1 MINEQTNKVIEIIKT
16 MDEKDRLRLAI
27 CMNDRIYTN
36 ISYDKNEMVKK
47 FDKRLKELDEEYRT
61 TIVNFSKYK
70 LVMYTMAKIME
81 LEAEEQNKIALV
93 LFNSIKN
100 KKVKI

>member
-1 MINEQTNKVIEIIKT
+1 
-16 MDEKDRLRLAI
+16 MDEKDKLRLAI
-27 CMNDRIYTN
+27 CMNDSIYTN
-36 ISYDKNEMVKK
+36 ISYDKNEMVER
-47 FDKRLKELDEEYRT
+47 FDKRLKEIDEEYKT

-81 LEAEEQNKIALV
+81 LEVEAQNKVALV

-100 KKVKI
+100 

>member
-16 MDEKDRLRLAI
+16 MDEKDRLRLTI

-81 LEAEEQNKIALV
+81 LEVEEQNKVVLI

>member
-16 MDEKDRLRLAI
+16 MDEKDRLRLSI
-27 CMNDRIYTN
+27 CMNDSIYTN

-47 FDKRLKELDEEYRT
+47 FDKRLKELDEEYKT

-70 LVMYTMAKIME
+70 LVMYTMAKITE
-81 LEAEEQNKIALV
+81 LEVKEQNKVALL

>member
-1 MINEQTNKVIEIIKT
+1 MLNEQTNKIIDIIKT

-27 CMNDRIYTN
+27 CMNDSVYTN
-36 ISYDKNEMVKK
+36 ISYDKNEMVEK
-47 FDKRLKELDEEYRT
+47 FDKRLKEIDEEYKT

-70 LVMYTMAKIME
+70 IVIYTMAKIME
-81 LEAEEQNKIALV
+81 LEIEEQNRVALV

-100 KKVKI
+100 

>member
-1 MINEQTNKVIEIIKT
+1 MINEQTSKIIDIIKT
-16 MDEKDRLRLAI
+16 MDEKDKLRLAI
-27 CMNDRIYTN
+27 CMNDNIYTN
-36 ISYDKNEMVKK
+36 ISYDKNEMVER
-47 FDKRLKELDEEYRT
+47 FDKRLKEIDEEYRT

-81 LEAEEQNKIALV
+81 LEVEEQNKVVLI

>member
-1 MINEQTNKVIEIIKT
+1 MINEQTNKIIEIIKT
-16 MDEKDRLRLAI
+16 MDEKDKLRLAI
-27 CMNDRIYTN
+27 CMNDSIYTN
-36 ISYDKNEMVKK
+36 ISYDKNEMVER
-47 FDKRLKELDEEYRT
+47 FDKRLKEIDEEYRT
-61 TIVNFSKYK
+61 TIVNFNKYK

-81 LEAEEQNKIALV
+81 LEVEEQNKIALI

>member
-1 MINEQTNKVIEIIKT
+1 MINGQTNKIIEIIKT
-16 MDEKDRLRLAI
+16 MDEKDKLRLAI
-27 CMNDRIYTN
+27 CMNDSIYTN
-36 ISYDKNEMVKK
+36 ISYDKNEMTQR

-61 TIVNFSKYK
+61 KIVNFSKYK

-81 LEAEEQNKIALV
+81 LESEKQNKIALV

-100 KKVKI
+100 

>member
-1 MINEQTNKVIEIIKT
+1 MLNEQTYKVIEIIKN
-16 MDEKDRLRLAI
+16 MDEKDKLRLAI
-27 CMNDRIYTN
+27 CMNYSIYTN
-36 ISYDKNEMVKK
+36 ICYDKNEMTQR
-47 FDKRLKELDEEYRT
+47 FDKRLKELDDEYKT

-81 LEAEEQNKIALV
+81 LEVEEQNKIALI